1 MQRSAL
7 EHVIRASG
15 AIADDDQIV
24 VIGSQSILGEY
35 PDAPARLLA
44 SMETDIYP
52 MNKPELADKVDG
64 AIGEGSSFHMEFGYY
79 AQGVGPET
87 ATLPKG
93 WKKRLISI
101 NNENTNGVTGLCL
114 EVHDLAISK
123 YVAGR
128 PKDFEFIGDLVRH
141 EMINRKTMVQC
152 LSETDLSKVD
162 RSRIKS
168 RIESSF
174 KNH

>member
-1 MQRSAL
+1 MKRSEL

-15 AIADDDQIV
+15 KIADDKQII

-44 SMETDIYP
+44 SMESDLYP

-64 AIGEGSSFHMEFGYY
+64 AIGEGSLFHAKFGYY
-79 AQGVGPET
+79 AQGVGPRT

-93 WKKRLISI
+93 WAERLVSI
-101 NNENTNGVTGLCL
+101 KNDNTDGVTGLCL

-123 YVAGR
+123 YFAGR
-128 PKDFEFIGDLVRH
+128 PKDFKYIAELVLH
-141 EMINRKTMVQC
+141 QMINRKTLVQR
-152 LSETDLSKVD
+152 LGATNLSKDD
-162 RSRIKS
+162 RSRIRA

-174 KNH
+174 KNQ